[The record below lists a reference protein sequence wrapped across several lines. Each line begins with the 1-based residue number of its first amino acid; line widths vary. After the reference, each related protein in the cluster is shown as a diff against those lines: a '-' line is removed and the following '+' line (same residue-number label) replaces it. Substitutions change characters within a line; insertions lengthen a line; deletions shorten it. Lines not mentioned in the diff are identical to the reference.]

1 VTAVPAALET
11 EGAGGASK
19 GGMVVGDVHSYR
31 KRRGA
36 LSARELAVDVALPIV
51 VVLIGAP
58 APRAWRARLRA
69 GHPVGAVCDRQAAVS
84 EQSWVCCVIERE
96 SASACDHAALA
107 LGACTGACA
116 CAVMLCPSRA
126 RPCQMTHMSSMK
138 TGKRACC
145 VSV

>member
-1 VTAVPAALET
+1 MTAVPAALET

-69 GHPVGAVCDRQAAVS
+69 GHPVGA
-84 EQSWVCCVIERE
+84 CVIAR
-96 SASACDHAALA
+96 L
-107 LGACTGACA
+107 
-116 CAVMLCPSRA
+116 LCPSRVG
-126 RPCQMTHMSSMK
+126 SV
-138 TGKRACC
+138 
-145 VSV
+145 VS